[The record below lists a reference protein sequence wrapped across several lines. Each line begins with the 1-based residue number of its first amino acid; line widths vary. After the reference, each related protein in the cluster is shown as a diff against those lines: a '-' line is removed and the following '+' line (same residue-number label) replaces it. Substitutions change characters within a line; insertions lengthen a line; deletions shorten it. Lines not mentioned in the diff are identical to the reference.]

1 MSQTVGSKDDSVVL
15 PNSTNRV
22 AAVFDS
28 PDAADEAL
36 RAIEQ
41 MEGVCEIDVRCGVA
55 GAQELDMDGDHKGV
69 KERTVRSAH
78 RSTDWIEMDR
88 FAEELRAGHCIL
100 SFRADLLP
108 DLDPV
113 VHVIKAHGGRYVNHF
128 GAVAV
133 TLLHP

>member
-1 MSQTVGSKDDSVVL
+1 MSQTVRSQDDPVVL
-15 PNSTNRV
+15 PNATNRV

-28 PDAADEAL
+28 PDAADEAM

-41 MEGVCEIDVRCGVA
+41 IEGVCEIDVRCGVV
-55 GAQELDMDGDHKGV
+55 GAQQLDMDGDHQGV
-69 KERTVRSAH
+69 KERTVRKAH
-78 RSTDWIEMDR
+78 KSTDWIEMER
-88 FAEELRAGHCIL
+88 FAEELKAGHCIL
-100 SFRADLLP
+100 SFRADQLS

-113 VHVIKAHGGRYVNHF
+113 VHVIRAHGGRYVHHF